1 MHDQMI
7 GLISGISEILV
18 SFLPVLS
25 SSSLQFLSW
34 LLSKRS
40 VQNCDELILNLMELY
55 FKCCS

>member
-18 SFLPVLS
+18 SFLSVLS